1 MYQARWFPEMARPV
15 GSREISISQIKKI
28 VEMSQKGAS
37 RPDIA
42 EEVGVAKRTVWRY
55 QNDFDLV

>member
-1 MYQARWFPEMARPV
+1 VARPV
-15 GSREISISQIKKI
+15 GSREISIEQIKKI
-28 VEMSQKGAS
+28 VELSQEGFS

-42 EEVGVAKRTVWRY
+42 DEVGVAKRTVWRY

>member
-1 MYQARWFPEMARPV
+1 MARPV
-15 GSREISISQIKKI
+15 GSREISVKQIKRI
-28 VEMSQKGAS
+28 VEMSQDGAS

-42 EEVGVAKRTVWRY
+42 DEVGVAKRTVWRY

>member
-1 MYQARWFPEMARPV
+1 MARPV
-15 GSREISISQIKKI
+15 GSREISIEQIKKI
-28 VEMSQKGAS
+28 VEMSKNNCS

-42 EEVGVAKRTVWRY
+42 DEVGVAKRTVWRY

>member
-1 MYQARWFPEMARPV
+1 MARPV
-15 GSREISISQIKKI
+15 GSRELSVKQIKKI
-28 VEMSQKGAS
+28 VELSQRGEN

-42 EEVGVAKRTVWRY
+42 DEVDVAKRTVWRY

>member
-1 MYQARWFPEMARPV
+1 MARPV
-15 GSREISISQIKKI
+15 GSRELSISQIKRI
-28 VEMSQKGAS
+28 VEMSQEGAN
-37 RPDIA
+37 RPSIA

>member
-1 MYQARWFPEMARPV
+1 MARPV
-15 GSREISISQIKKI
+15 GSRELTVKQIRRI
-28 VEMSQKGAS
+28 VELTLDDWS

-42 EEVGVAKRTVWRY
+42 EEVGVASRTVWRY

>member
-1 MYQARWFPEMARPV
+1 MARPV
-15 GSREISISQIKKI
+15 GSRELSVSQIKKI
-28 VEMSQKGAS
+28 VEMSREGAT

-42 EEVGVAKRTVWRY
+42 EEVDVAKRTVWRY

>member
-1 MYQARWFPEMARPV
+1 VARPV
-15 GSREISISQIKKI
+15 GSRELSVKQIKKI
-28 VEMSQKGAS
+28 VELSQGGYN

-42 EEVGVAKRTVWRY
+42 DEVGVAKRTVWRY

>member
-1 MYQARWFPEMARPV
+1 LARPV
-15 GSREISISQIKKI
+15 GSREVSVKQIKRI
-28 VEMSQKGAS
+28 VEMSLNGDN

-55 QNDFDLV
+55 QNDFGLV

>member
-1 MYQARWFPEMARPV
+1 MARPV
-15 GSREISISQIKKI
+15 GSRELSISQIKKI
-28 VEMSQKGAS
+28 VEMSQEGAS

-42 EEVGVAKRTVWRY
+42 DEVGVAKRTVWRY

>member
-1 MYQARWFPEMARPV
+1 MMARPV
-15 GSREISISQIKKI
+15 GSREITVKQIRKI
-28 VEMSQKGAS
+28 VELTLERQN

-55 QNDFDLV
+55 QNEFNLV

>member
-1 MYQARWFPEMARPV
+1 MARPV
-15 GSREISISQIKKI
+15 GSRELSVKQIKRI
-28 VEMSQKGAS
+28 VEMSQEDAS

-42 EEVGVAKRTVWRY
+42 DEVGVAKRTVWRY